1 MSDTLVA
8 VSASSWISD
17 RQENASLRAIDPPD
31 FESGGGGAVEYSEGD
46 FDEAVLN
53 TESVCSDCSREG
65 MSRAEKYEPSSL
77 GSVAVV

>member
-31 FESGGGGAVEYSEGD
+31 FETGGGGAVEYSEGD
-46 FDEAVLN
+46 FAEAVLN

-65 MSRAEKYEPSSL
+65 MGRAEKNEPSSL